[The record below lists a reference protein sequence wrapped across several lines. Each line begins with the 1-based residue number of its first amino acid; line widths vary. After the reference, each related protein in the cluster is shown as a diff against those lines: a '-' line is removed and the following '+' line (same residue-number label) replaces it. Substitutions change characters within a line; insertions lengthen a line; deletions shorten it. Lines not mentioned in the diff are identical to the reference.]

1 MASLSELREKKRLME
16 EERKVLDKEIAE
28 AEENELM
35 IARAAVSKKIEEMTE
50 EDKRFILDH
59 MKHECNSCVEG
70 FTENGYSWSRENWR
84 CRKCMLT
91 EIFNGE
97 HGGRFD
103 FEISVDIY
111 EVRV

>member
-1 MASLSELREKKRLME
+1 MASLAELREKKRLME
-16 EERKVLDKEIAE
+16 EEQRNLDKAIAE
-28 AEENELM
+28 AEEDELM
-35 IARAAVSKKIEEMTE
+35 KARGVVSKKIEEMTE
-50 EDKRFILDH
+50 DDKRFILDH
-59 MKHECNSCVEG
+59 MKHDCSSCKEG
-70 FTENGYSWSRENWR
+70 FTENGYSWSREHWR

-103 FEISVDIY
+103 FDISVDIY